1 MTKFPTFRGPFK
13 DGEMIRAS
21 IIGRVYKMTPR
32 HWAAYLMCFRKGG
45 IMSGATLNNIN
56 KQDLENHQFIF
67 PLSRKEILAQP
78 FMFPEE
84 YLAFVKS
91 HPMTFK
97 FYLISDMS
105 FARKFLL
112 NAEKESKFTVRWKK
126 KMADNA
132 RKAAKV
138 KRDKIKIR
146 EKNRAK
152 REKMW
157 KKILKERE
165 KQKKVYIFVK

>member
-1 MTKFPTFRGPFK
+1 MEKFPTFRGPFK

-165 KQKKVYIFVK
+165 KQKKFTFL

>member
-1 MTKFPTFRGPFK
+1 
-13 DGEMIRAS
+13 
-21 IIGRVYKMTPR
+21 
-32 HWAAYLMCFRKGG
+32 
-45 IMSGATLNNIN
+45 MSGATLHNIK

-165 KQKKVYIFVK
+165 KQKKFTFL

>member
-1 MTKFPTFRGPFK
+1 MEKFPTFRGPFK

-32 HWAAYLMCFRKGG
+32 QWAAYLMCFRKGG
-45 IMSGATLNNIN
+45 IMSGATLNNIS

-126 KMADNA
+126 KLANNA
-132 RKAAKV
+132 KKSAKSRREKEIARAKNLK
-138 KRDKIKIR
+138 KRDKI
-146 EKNRAK
+146 
-152 REKMW
+152 W

-165 KQKKVYIFVK
+165 KMAKKFTFM

>member
-1 MTKFPTFRGPFK
+1 MKKFPTFRGPFK

-21 IIGRVYKMTPR
+21 IIGKVYKMTPR

-45 IMSGATLNNIN
+45 IMSGATLNNIS

-84 YLAFVKS
+84 YLAFVKN

-97 FYLISDMS
+97 FYLISDMG
-105 FARKFLL
+105 FARNFLMH
-112 NAEKESKFTVRWKK
+112 AEKESKFNIRWKK
-126 KMADNA
+126 KLAKNA
-132 RKAAKV
+132 KKAAKA
-138 KRDKIKIR
+138 RR
-146 EKNRAK
+146 ENEQKRAK
-152 REKMW
+152 AIMKRW

-165 KQKKVYIFVK
+165 KQKKFTFL

>member
-1 MTKFPTFRGPFK
+1 MEKFPTFRGPFK

-84 YLAFVKS
+84 YLAFVQQR
-91 HPMTFK
+91 PLTFK
-97 FYLISDMS
+97 FYLISDMV
-105 FARKFLL
+105 FARNFLMH
-112 NAEKESKFTVRWKK
+112 AEKESKFNIRWKK
-126 KMADNA
+126 KLAKNA
-132 RKAAKV
+132 KKAAKA
-138 KRDKIKIR
+138 RR
-146 EKNRAK
+146 ENEQKRAK
-152 REKMW
+152 AIMKRW
-157 KKILKERE
+157 AKILKERE
-165 KQKKVYIFVK
+165 KQKKFTFL

>member
-1 MTKFPTFRGPFK
+1 MEKFPTFRGPFK

-84 YLAFVKS
+84 YLAFVQQR
-91 HPMTFK
+91 PLTFK
-97 FYLISDMS
+97 FYLISDMG
-105 FARKFLL
+105 FARNFLMH
-112 NAEKESKFTVRWKK
+112 AEKESKFNIRWKK
-126 KMADNA
+126 KLAKNA
-132 RKAAKV
+132 KKAAKA
-138 KRDKIKIR
+138 RR
-146 EKNRAK
+146 ENEQKRAK
-152 REKMW
+152 AIMKRW
-157 KKILKERE
+157 AKILKEQE
-165 KQKKVYIFVK
+165 KQKKFTKM

>member
-1 MTKFPTFRGPFK
+1 MEKFPTFRGPFK

-32 HWAAYLMCFRKGG
+32 QWAAYLMCFRKGG

-56 KQDLENHQFIF
+56 KQDIENHQFIF

-84 YLAFVKS
+84 YLAFVNS

-112 NAEKESKFTVRWKK
+112 NAEKESKFTARWKK
-126 KMADNA
+126 KLADNA

-138 KRDKIKIR
+138 KREKNKIR

-165 KQKKVYIFVK
+165 KQKKFTFL

>member
-1 MTKFPTFRGPFK
+1 
-13 DGEMIRAS
+13 
-21 IIGRVYKMTPR
+21 
-32 HWAAYLMCFRKGG
+32 
-45 IMSGATLNNIN
+45 MSGATLNNIS

-97 FYLISDMS
+97 FYLISDMV
-105 FARKFLL
+105 FARNFLMH
-112 NAEKESKFTVRWKK
+112 AEKESKFTVRWKK

-165 KQKKVYIFVK
+165 KQKKFTFL